1 MFNRF
6 VFYFISFFICG
17 IYATSAQ
24 TVSAA
29 PETAGMP
36 QPVRQNGKNVSEKLL
51 NIFEMPDK
59 NDPYYD
65 QKVKIRSEDTF
76 LHELLKSGKDDLSVE
91 MLNDALAGYK
101 RKRASGVA
109 DSTAFQ
115 EYLTERSNICPEC
128 IREIVGREYTE
139 SPVTAAGSDSC
150 RAVLESNK
158 FADRQDKIV
167 FKDGKGSVFE
177 FTTFYGGWENLPET
191 EMKVRQE
198 KDPVQSAVVTPV
210 YFPKWQMERIGYFE
224 LNGKLYA
231 SDSDPEAK
239 KFSIFEFVPE
249 HHFFKDVC
257 TISSNSVNLE
267 TVFGQTEPVCQ
278 KIVKKEYTPFSF
290 VPLNTVIGADYTA
303 FHQQMCAVSAKQSG
317 KGEAELQ
324 ACINRIP
331 GEEYVLAK
339 NSKGGV
345 TGGRIDYNNDQNSEY
360 IVQTSYESPQC
371 RYSYLRVYDPDV
383 RDTKLITTG
392 KVGDVYPEN
401 NGTGDYSV
409 PCGGGTQSIVLI
421 DGIYYLL
428 TSNADG
434 PERLDEVFTKQ
445 DGSNGLDHYC
455 SFAVRRIYQ

>member
-6 VFYFISFFICG
+6 VFYFISFFIYICG
-17 IYATSAQ
+17 IYAASAQ
-24 TVSAA
+24 TVSAT
-29 PETAGMP
+29 PETAGTS
-36 QPVRQNGKNVSEKLL
+36 QSVQQNGKNVSEKLL

-65 QKVKIRSEDTF
+65 QKVKIHSEDAF
-76 LHELLKSGKDDLSVE
+76 LHELLKNGKDDLSVE

-101 RKRASGVA
+101 NKRASGVP
-109 DSTAFQ
+109 DGTAFQ
-115 EYLTERSNICPEC
+115 EYLTERSNVCPEC

-139 SPVTAAGSDSC
+139 SPVTAADSEDC
-150 RAVLESNK
+150 RIILESNK

-177 FTTFYGGWENLPET
+177 FTTFYSGWENLPET

-198 KDPVQSAVVTPV
+198 KAPVQSAVAKPV

-231 SDSDPEAK
+231 SDSDPDAK

-249 HHFFKDVC
+249 HRFFKDVC
-257 TISSNSVNLE
+257 TLSSNSVKLE
-267 TVFGQTEPVCQ
+267 TVFGQEEPVCQ

-290 VPLNTVIGADYTA
+290 VPLNTVMGNDYTK
-303 FHQQMCAVSAKQSG
+303 FHQQMCNVSAELGGETEGQTCAPG
-317 KGEAELQ
+317 K
-324 ACINRIP
+324 
-331 GEEYVLAK
+331 EYILAK

-345 TGGRIDYNNDQNSEY
+345 MGGRIDYNNDQNSEY

-409 PCGGGTQSIVLI
+409 PCAGGTQSIVLI

-434 PERLDEVFTKQ
+434 PERLDEVFMNQ
-445 DGSNGLDHYC
+445 DGSNSIDHYC
-455 SFAVRRIYQ
+455 SFSLRRIYQ